1 MKKIT
6 HWVLGT
12 ATARVSGDTARFMN
26 IAVKTG
32 LRPIRLQKDGK
43 DVLFTLYAKDYKK
56 LHKIKQRTHARVKL
70 AEKSGFPFRFRRM
83 LRRPGLLLGTALG
96 VALMLFLS
104 GFYWE
109 MTISGEDI
117 PYAESE
123 ILAAAK
129 RVGVYIGAPRSTDT
143 ALASVALLE
152 ELPELSWAS
161 FNTEGCTVQL
171 ELRTS
176 VTKAEGAEH
185 DGTGDI
191 VASRA
196 GLIHSITAQN
206 GTVLVKVG
214 SACAAG
220 QVLVSGIT
228 QVGDP
233 YDPEYNPVRC
243 FYTRARAEILAE
255 TQRTFTASCP
265 LSTETVRETDLGT
278 QRALYILGV
287 RVPLSLSG
295 APKIRACEIINELEN
310 NKRTPFVLQ
319 GHTLPLWVETV
330 RVYEEETVP
339 VTFTEEEAQRRALE
353 NLHQLQKLSL
363 GEDGRVL
370 TENITYQTKN
380 GAVYVTSRCVCLEN
394 IAQEAPLTLP
404 EEPENPENIGVF
416 VGNVQGNG

>member
-1 MKKIT
+1 
-6 HWVLGT
+6 
-12 ATARVSGDTARFMN
+12 
-26 IAVKTG
+26 
-32 LRPIRLQKDGK
+32 
-43 DVLFTLYAKDYKK
+43 
-56 LHKIKQRTHARVKL
+56 
-70 AEKSGFPFRFRRM
+70 
-83 LRRPGLLLGTALG
+83 
-96 VALMLFLS
+96 MLFLS

-191 VASRA
+191 IASRA

-295 APKIRACEIINELEN
+295 APKGQTAYT
-310 NKRTPFVLQ
+310 RTPFVLQ

-353 NLHQLQKLSL
+353 NLHQLQKLAL

-370 TENITYQTKN
+370 TENITYQTKD

-404 EEPENPENIGVF
+404 EEPENPEIMGVF

>member
-1 MKKIT
+1 M
-6 HWVLGT
+6 
-12 ATARVSGDTARFMN
+12 
-26 IAVKTG
+26 
-32 LRPIRLQKDGK
+32 
-43 DVLFTLYAKDYKK
+43 
-56 LHKIKQRTHARVKL
+56 
-70 AEKSGFPFRFRRM
+70 
-83 LRRPGLLLGTALG
+83 
-96 VALMLFLS
+96 
-104 GFYWE
+104 
-109 MTISGEDI
+109 
-117 PYAESE
+117 
-123 ILAAAK
+123 
-129 RVGVYIGAPRSTDT
+129 
-143 ALASVALLE
+143 
-152 ELPELSWAS
+152 
-161 FNTEGCTVQL
+161 
-171 ELRTS
+171 
-176 VTKAEGAEH
+176 
-185 DGTGDI
+185 
-191 VASRA
+191 
-196 GLIHSITAQN
+196 
-206 GTVLVKVG
+206 LVKVG

-295 APKIRACEIINELEN
+295 APKGQTAYT
-310 NKRTPFVLQ
+310 RTPFVLQ

-330 RVYEEETVP
+330 RVYEEENVP

-353 NLHQLQKLSL
+353 NLHQLQKLAL

-404 EEPENPENIGVF
+404 EEPEDPENIGVF

>member
-185 DGTGDI
+185 DGT
-191 VASRA
+191 
-196 GLIHSITAQN
+196 
-206 GTVLVKVG
+206 VLVKVG

-295 APKIRACEIINELEN
+295 APKGQTAYT
-310 NKRTPFVLQ
+310 RTPFVLQ
-319 GHTLPLWVETV
+319 GHTLPLWAETV

>member
-295 APKIRACEIINELEN
+295 APKGQTAYT
-310 NKRTPFVLQ
+310 RTPVVLQ
-319 GHTLPLWVETV
+319 EHTLPLWVETV

-353 NLHQLQKLSL
+353 NLHQLQKLAL

-370 TENITYQTKN
+370 TENITYQTKD

-404 EEPENPENIGVF
+404 EEPENPEIMGVF

>member
-1 MKKIT
+1 M
-6 HWVLGT
+6 
-12 ATARVSGDTARFMN
+12 
-26 IAVKTG
+26 
-32 LRPIRLQKDGK
+32 
-43 DVLFTLYAKDYKK
+43 
-56 LHKIKQRTHARVKL
+56 
-70 AEKSGFPFRFRRM
+70 
-83 LRRPGLLLGTALG
+83 
-96 VALMLFLS
+96 
-104 GFYWE
+104 
-109 MTISGEDI
+109 
-117 PYAESE
+117 
-123 ILAAAK
+123 
-129 RVGVYIGAPRSTDT
+129 
-143 ALASVALLE
+143 E

-171 ELRTS
+171 ELCTS

-295 APKIRACEIINELEN
+295 APKGQTAYT
-310 NKRTPFVLQ
+310 RTPFVLA

-353 NLHQLQKLSL
+353 NLHQLQKLAL

-370 TENITYQTKN
+370 TEKHHISDKKT
-380 GAVYVTSRCVCLEN
+380 ARFTSRPGAYVLKILRRRRRSPCLKSLKIRRLWGYLSEMYRET
-394 IAQEAPLTLP
+394 AK
-404 EEPENPENIGVF
+404 F
-416 VGNVQGNG
+416 R

>member
-43 DVLFTLYAKDYKK
+43 DVLFTLYAKDYRK

-255 TQRTFTASCP
+255 TQRTFTAFCP

-287 RVPLSLSG
+287 RVPLSLSD
-295 APKIRACEIINELEN
+295 APKGQTAYT
-310 NKRTPFVLQ
+310 RTPFVLQ

-353 NLHQLQKLSL
+353 NLHQLQKLAL

-370 TENITYQTKN
+370 TENITYQTK
-380 GAVYVTSRCVCLEN
+380 GGTVYVTSRCVCLEN

-404 EEPENPENIGVF
+404 EEPENPEIIGVF

>member
-6 HWVLGT
+6 HWMLGT

-83 LRRPGLLLGTALG
+83 LRRPGLLFGTVLG

-109 MTISGEDI
+109 MTISGENI

-255 TQRTFTASCP
+255 TQRTFTASCS

-295 APKIRACEIINELEN
+295 APKGQTAYT
-310 NKRTPFVLQ
+310 RTPVVLQ
-319 GHTLPLWVETV
+319 EHTLPLWVETV

-353 NLHQLQKLSL
+353 NLHQLQKLAL

-370 TENITYQTKN
+370 TENITYQTKD

-404 EEPENPENIGVF
+404 EEPENPEIIGVF

>member
-32 LRPIRLQKDGK
+32 LRPIRLQKDGE

-83 LRRPGLLLGTALG
+83 LRRPGLLFGTALG

-123 ILAAAK
+123 VLAAAK

-176 VTKAEGAEH
+176 VTKVEGAEH

-233 YDPEYNPVRC
+233 YDPEYNPVRN

-265 LSTETVRETDLGT
+265 LSTETVRETDLGA

-295 APKIRACEIINELEN
+295 APKGRAAYT
-310 NKRTPFVLQ
+310 RTPFVLQ

-353 NLHQLQKLSL
+353 NLHQLQKLAL

-404 EEPENPENIGVF
+404 EEPENSENIGVF

>member
-6 HWVLGT
+6 HWMLGT

-56 LHKIKQRTHARVKL
+56 LHKIKQRTHTRVKL

-295 APKIRACEIINELEN
+295 APKGQTAYT
-310 NKRTPFVLQ
+310 RTPVVLQ
-319 GHTLPLWVETV
+319 EHTLPLWVETV

-353 NLHQLQKLSL
+353 NLHQLQKLAL

-370 TENITYQTKN
+370 TENITYQTKD

-404 EEPENPENIGVF
+404 EEPENPEIIGVF

>member
-32 LRPIRLQKDGK
+32 LRPIRLQKDGE

-255 TQRTFTASCP
+255 TQRTFTASSP

-295 APKIRACEIINELEN
+295 APKGQTAYT
-310 NKRTPFVLQ
+310 RTPVVLQ
-319 GHTLPLWVETV
+319 EHTLPLWVETV
-330 RVYEEETVP
+330 RVYEEKAVP

-353 NLHQLQKLSL
+353 NLHQLQKLAL

-370 TENITYQTKN
+370 TENITYQTKD

>member
-83 LRRPGLLLGTALG
+83 LRRPGLLFGTALG

-278 QRALYILGV
+278 QRALYILGM
-287 RVPLSLSG
+287 RVSLSLSG
-295 APKIRACEIINELEN
+295 ALKGQTAYT
-310 NKRTPFVLQ
+310 RTPFVLQ

-353 NLHQLQKLSL
+353 NLHQLQKLAL

-370 TENITYQTKN
+370 TENITYQTKD

-404 EEPENPENIGVF
+404 EEPENPEIIGVF

>member
-228 QVGDP
+228 QVGNP

-295 APKIRACEIINELEN
+295 APKGQTAYT
-310 NKRTPFVLQ
+310 RTPVVLQ
-319 GHTLPLWVETV
+319 EHTLPLWVETV
-330 RVYEEETVP
+330 RVYEEKAVP

-353 NLHQLQKLSL
+353 NLHQLQKLAL

-370 TENITYQTKN
+370 TENITYQTKD

>member
-295 APKIRACEIINELEN
+295 APKGQTAYN
-310 NKRTPFVLQ
+310 RTPFVLQ

-353 NLHQLQKLSL
+353 NLHQLQKLAL

-370 TENITYQTKN
+370 TENITYQTKD

-404 EEPENPENIGVF
+404 EEPENSENIGVF

>member
-32 LRPIRLQKDGK
+32 LRPIRLQKDGE

-295 APKIRACEIINELEN
+295 APKGQTAYT
-310 NKRTPFVLQ
+310 RTPVVLQ
-319 GHTLPLWVETV
+319 EHTLPLWVETV

-353 NLHQLQKLSL
+353 NLHQLQKLAL

-394 IAQEAPLTLP
+394 IAQEALLTLP

>member
-83 LRRPGLLLGTALG
+83 LHRPGLLLGTALG

-129 RVGVYIGAPRSTDT
+129 RVGMYIGAPRSTDT

-287 RVPLSLSG
+287 RVPLSLSD
-295 APKIRACEIINELEN
+295 APKGQTAYT
-310 NKRTPFVLQ
+310 RTPFVLQ
-319 GHTLPLWVETV
+319 GHMLPLWVETV

-353 NLHQLQKLSL
+353 NLHQLQKLAL

-370 TENITYQTKN
+370 TENITYQTKD

-404 EEPENPENIGVF
+404 EEPENPEIIGVF

>member
-109 MTISGEDI
+109 MTISGKDI

-123 ILAAAK
+123 ILAAAQ
-129 RVGVYIGAPRSTDT
+129 RVGVYIGAPRRTDT

-295 APKIRACEIINELEN
+295 ALKGQTAYT
-310 NKRTPFVLQ
+310 RTPFVLQ

-353 NLHQLQKLSL
+353 NLHQLQKLAL

-370 TENITYQTKN
+370 TENITYQTKD

-404 EEPENPENIGVF
+404 EEPENPEIIGVF

>member
-83 LRRPGLLLGTALG
+83 LHRPGLLLGTALG

-129 RVGVYIGAPRSTDT
+129 RVGMYIGAPRSTDT

-233 YDPEYNPVRC
+233 YDPEYNPVRY

-255 TQRTFTASCP
+255 TQRTFTAFCP

-295 APKIRACEIINELEN
+295 APKGQTAYT
-310 NKRTPFVLQ
+310 RTLFVLQ

-330 RVYEEETVP
+330 RVYGEETVP

-353 NLHQLQKLSL
+353 NLHQLQKLAL

-370 TENITYQTKN
+370 TENITYQTKD
-380 GAVYVTSRCVCLEN
+380 GAVYVTSQCVCLEN
-394 IAQEAPLTLP
+394 IAQEAPFTLP
-404 EEPENPENIGVF
+404 EEPENPEIIGVF

>member
-70 AEKSGFPFRFRRM
+70 AEKSGFPFWFRRM

-214 SACAAG
+214 SACAVG

-255 TQRTFTASCP
+255 TQRTFTAFCP

-295 APKIRACEIINELEN
+295 APKGQTAYT
-310 NKRTPFVLQ
+310 RTLFVLQ

-353 NLHQLQKLSL
+353 NLHQLQKLAL

-370 TENITYQTKN
+370 TENITYQTKD

-404 EEPENPENIGVF
+404 EEPENSENIGVF

>member
-295 APKIRACEIINELEN
+295 APKGQTAYT
-310 NKRTPFVLQ
+310 RTPVVLQ
-319 GHTLPLWVETV
+319 EHTLPLWVETV

-353 NLHQLQKLSL
+353 NLHQLQKLAL

-404 EEPENPENIGVF
+404 EEPENPKNIGVF

>member
-233 YDPEYNPVRC
+233 YDPEYNPARC

-295 APKIRACEIINELEN
+295 APKGQTAYT
-310 NKRTPFVLQ
+310 RTPVVLQ
-319 GHTLPLWVETV
+319 EHTLPLWVETV

-353 NLHQLQKLSL
+353 NLYQLQKLAL

-380 GAVYVTSRCVCLEN
+380 GAVYVTSRCACLEN

-404 EEPENPENIGVF
+404 EEPENSENIGVF

>member
-255 TQRTFTASCP
+255 TQRTFTVSCP

-278 QRALYILGV
+278 QRTLYILGV

-295 APKIRACEIINELEN
+295 APKGQTAYT
-310 NKRTPFVLQ
+310 RTPVVLQ
-319 GHTLPLWVETV
+319 EHTLPLWVETV
-330 RVYEEETVP
+330 RVYGEETVP

-353 NLHQLQKLSL
+353 NLHQLQKLAL

-370 TENITYQTKN
+370 TENITYQTKD

-404 EEPENPENIGVF
+404 EEPENSENIGVF

>member
-43 DVLFTLYAKDYKK
+43 DVLFTLYEKDYKK

-83 LRRPGLLLGTALG
+83 LRRPGLLLGTALC

-129 RVGVYIGAPRSTDT
+129 RVGMYIGAPRSTDT

-295 APKIRACEIINELEN
+295 APKGQTVYT
-310 NKRTPFVLQ
+310 RTPFVLQ

-353 NLHQLQKLSL
+353 NLHQLQKLAL

-394 IAQEAPLTLP
+394 IAQEAPITLP
-404 EEPENPENIGVF
+404 EEPENSENIGVF

>member
-255 TQRTFTASCP
+255 TQRTFTAFCP

-278 QRALYILGV
+278 QRALYILSV

-295 APKIRACEIINELEN
+295 APKGQTAYT
-310 NKRTPFVLQ
+310 RTPVVLQ
-319 GHTLPLWVETV
+319 EHTLPLWVETV

-353 NLHQLQKLSL
+353 NLHQLQKLAL

-380 GAVYVTSRCVCLEN
+380 GAVYVMSRCVCLEN

>member
-129 RVGVYIGAPRSTDT
+129 RVGVYIGAPQSTDT

-295 APKIRACEIINELEN
+295 ALKGQTAYT
-310 NKRTPFVLQ
+310 RTPFVLQ

-353 NLHQLQKLSL
+353 NLHQLQKLAL

-370 TENITYQTKN
+370 TENITYQTKD

-404 EEPENPENIGVF
+404 EEPENPEIIGVF

>member
-295 APKIRACEIINELEN
+295 APKGQTAYT
-310 NKRTPFVLQ
+310 RTPVVLQ
-319 GHTLPLWVETV
+319 EHTLPLWVETV

-339 VTFTEEEAQRRALE
+339 VAFTEEEAQRRALE
-353 NLHQLQKLSL
+353 NLHQLQKLAL

-370 TENITYQTKN
+370 TENITYQTKD

-404 EEPENPENIGVF
+404 EEPENSEIIGVF

>member
-104 GFYWE
+104 DFYWE

-143 ALASVALLE
+143 ALASIALLE

-295 APKIRACEIINELEN
+295 APKGQMAYT
-310 NKRTPFVLQ
+310 RTPFVLQ

-353 NLHQLQKLSL
+353 NLHQLQKLAL

-370 TENITYQTKN
+370 TENITYQTKD
-380 GAVYVTSRCVCLEN
+380 GAVYVTSQCVCLEN

-404 EEPENPENIGVF
+404 EEPENPEIIGVF

>member
-83 LRRPGLLLGTALG
+83 LHRPGLLLGTALG

-255 TQRTFTASCP
+255 TQRIFTASCP

-295 APKIRACEIINELEN
+295 ALKGQTAYT
-310 NKRTPFVLQ
+310 RTPFVLQ

-353 NLHQLQKLSL
+353 NLHQLQKLAL

-404 EEPENPENIGVF
+404 EEPENPEIIGVF

>member
-295 APKIRACEIINELEN
+295 APKVQTAYT
-310 NKRTPFVLQ
+310 RTPFVLQ

-353 NLHQLQKLSL
+353 NLHQLQKLAL

-370 TENITYQTKN
+370 TENITYQTKD

-404 EEPENPENIGVF
+404 EEPENPEIIGVF

>member
-295 APKIRACEIINELEN
+295 APKGQTAYT
-310 NKRTPFVLQ
+310 RTPVVLQ
-319 GHTLPLWVETV
+319 EHTLPLWVETV

-353 NLHQLQKLSL
+353 NLHQLQKLAL

>member
-185 DGTGDI
+185 NGTGDI

-255 TQRTFTASCP
+255 TQHTFTASCP

-287 RVPLSLSG
+287 RMPLSLFG
-295 APKIRACEIINELEN
+295 APKGRTAYT
-310 NKRTPFVLQ
+310 RTPFVLQ

-353 NLHQLQKLSL
+353 NLHQLQKFAL

-370 TENITYQTKN
+370 TENITYQTKD

-404 EEPENPENIGVF
+404 EEPENPEIIGVF

>member
-12 ATARVSGDTARFMN
+12 ATVRVSGDTARFMN

-83 LRRPGLLLGTALG
+83 LHRPGLLLGTALG

-129 RVGVYIGAPRSTDT
+129 RVGMYIGAPRSTDT

-206 GTVLVKVG
+206 G
-214 SACAAG
+214 
-220 QVLVSGIT
+220 
-228 QVGDP
+228 
-233 YDPEYNPVRC
+233 
-243 FYTRARAEILAE
+243 
-255 TQRTFTASCP
+255 
-265 LSTETVRETDLGT
+265 
-278 QRALYILGV
+278 
-287 RVPLSLSG
+287 
-295 APKIRACEIINELEN
+295 
-310 NKRTPFVLQ
+310 
-319 GHTLPLWVETV
+319 
-330 RVYEEETVP
+330 
-339 VTFTEEEAQRRALE
+339 
-353 NLHQLQKLSL
+353 
-363 GEDGRVL
+363 
-370 TENITYQTKN
+370 
-380 GAVYVTSRCVCLEN
+380 
-394 IAQEAPLTLP
+394 
-404 EEPENPENIGVF
+404 
-416 VGNVQGNG
+416 

>member
-43 DVLFTLYAKDYKK
+43 DVLFTLYTKDYKK

-295 APKIRACEIINELEN
+295 APKGQTAYT
-310 NKRTPFVLQ
+310 RTPVVLQ
-319 GHTLPLWVETV
+319 EHTLPLWVETV

-353 NLHQLQKLSL
+353 NLHQLQKLAL

-404 EEPENPENIGVF
+404 EEPENSENIGVF

>member
-12 ATARVSGDTARFMN
+12 ATVRVSGDTARFMN

-56 LHKIKQRTHARVKL
+56 LHKIKQRTHTRVKL

-287 RVPLSLSG
+287 RVPLSLSD
-295 APKIRACEIINELEN
+295 APKGQTAYT
-310 NKRTPFVLQ
+310 RTPFVLQ

-339 VTFTEEEAQRRALE
+339 VTFTEEEAQRRAFE
-353 NLHQLQKLSL
+353 NLHQLQKLAL

-370 TENITYQTKN
+370 TENITYQTKD

-404 EEPENPENIGVF
+404 EEPENPEIIGVF

>member
-32 LRPIRLQKDGK
+32 LRPIRLQKDGE

-96 VALMLFLS
+96 VVLMLFLS

-295 APKIRACEIINELEN
+295 APKARRHTPARRSFCRGTRCRCGWKRCAYMRRRPCPLRSRRKKRSAARLKICISCKSLRLEKTGVCLRKTSHIR
-310 NKRTPFVLQ
+310 
-319 GHTLPLWVETV
+319 
-330 RVYEEETVP
+330 
-339 VTFTEEEAQRRALE
+339 
-353 NLHQLQKLSL
+353 QKTA
-363 GEDGRVL
+363 RF
-370 TENITYQTKN
+370 
-380 GAVYVTSRCVCLEN
+380 TSRPGAYVLKTLRRRRRSPCLKSLK
-394 IAQEAPLTLP
+394 IRR
-404 EEPENPENIGVF
+404 V
-416 VGNVQGNG
+416 

>member
-43 DVLFTLYAKDYKK
+43 DVLFTLYAKDYRK

-255 TQRTFTASCP
+255 TQRTFTAFCP

-295 APKIRACEIINELEN
+295 APKGQTAYT
-310 NKRTPFVLQ
+310 RTPVVLQ
-319 GHTLPLWVETV
+319 EHTLPLWVETV

-353 NLHQLQKLSL
+353 NLHQLQKLAL

-370 TENITYQTKN
+370 TENITYQTKD

-394 IAQEAPLTLP
+394 IAQEAPLPLP